1 MLESMEIQRM
11 RDDYKKKVHQIEF
24 DFFVAMTPLL
34 ERMKLEIKAAQ
45 DQTVENIVKQ
55 GQAKKEVRSLIERTQ
70 RPDKKN

>member
-34 ERMKLEIKAAQ
+34 ELGDKSRTRSDRGEYR
-45 DQTVENIVKQ
+45 
-55 GQAKKEVRSLIERTQ
+55 QAGTS
-70 RPDKKN
+70 

>member
-34 ERMKLEIKAAQ
+34 ERMKVSPLCVHDILNPSSS
-45 DQTVENIVKQ
+45 V
-55 GQAKKEVRSLIERTQ
+55 SFSCL
-70 RPDKKN
+70 